1 MNELLWYLHSPE
13 RISGL
18 HRQAE
23 RERLIREFSRP
34 AKTNVF
40 SWVLGIILV
49 CSGIAFFA
57 FFPS

>member
-1 MNELLWYLHSPE
+1 MNDYLVYFYSINRMSE
-13 RISGL
+13 L

-49 CSGIAFFA
+49 CFGIALFIY
-57 FFPS
+57 